1 MKKYTLDELKRF
13 SHDELMAMLEEREI
27 SWSEWVE
34 AQPETYDG
42 YAEWLEREGRT
53 RCDDSAQLFIHEVES
68 SMMDEETPSHVE
80 SVMEKVERYN
90 RIKADAAEAHDDLSR

>member
-1 MKKYTLDELKRF
+1 MKKYTLDELKQF
-13 SHDELMAMLEEREI
+13 SHDELIIMLEEREI

-34 AQPETYDG
+34 AQPETYGD

-53 RCDDSAQLFIHEVES
+53 RCDESAQLFVHEVEGA
-68 SMMDEETPSHVE
+68 MMDEETPSHVE

-90 RIKADAAEAHDDLSR
+90 RVKADATEAHDGFS